1 MILVIGGAGYI
12 GSHLL
17 LRLRQANIPHIAF
30 DNFER
35 GHRGA
40 VKDSKAFEGDL
51 RKPEDLARV
60 FAQNPEIDL
69 VMHFAAYAYVG
80 ESVTQPE
87 KYYTNNV
94 TGVINLLEAMKTAG
108 VSKLIFSSTCA
119 TFGEPEYLPLDE
131 KHPQHPI
138 NPYGETKLVVEHL
151 LDSCDR
157 AYGLKSVCLR
167 YFNAAGADPEGTIGE
182 DHRPE
187 AHLIPNAIFAAM
199 GTGPALKLFGTDY
212 PTPDGTNVRD
222 YIHVLD
228 LADAHLMGATHL
240 RASGDSRKYNL
251 ANGDGF
257 SNRQV
262 LDVVSKVVGN
272 PVPYEETPR
281 RPGDP
286 ASLVGTSAAIRDA
299 WGWEPRYPDLETI
312 VRHAYAWHRG
322 HLNGYES

>member
-1 MILVIGGAGYI
+1 MILVVGGAGYI

-17 LRLRQANIPHIAF
+17 LRLRQMGTPHLAF

-35 GHRGA
+35 GHKGA
-40 VKDSKAFEGDL
+40 VQSSSFFRGDL
-51 RKPEDLARV
+51 RSPNDLAEV
-60 FAQNPEIDL
+60 FRAHPEIDL

-80 ESVTQPE
+80 ESVTEPGM
-87 KYYTNNV
+87 YYTNNV
-94 TGVINLLEAMKTAG
+94 TGVINLLDAMKTAG
-108 VSKLIFSSTCA
+108 VNKLIFSSTCA

-151 LDSCDR
+151 VDSCDK
-157 AYGLKSVCLR
+157 AYGLKTVCFR
-167 YFNAAGADPEGTIGE
+167 YFNAAGADPDGTIGE

-199 GTGPALKLFGTDY
+199 GTGPSLKLFGTDY
-212 PTPDGTNVRD
+212 PTPDGTNIRD

-228 LADAHLMGATHL
+228 LADAHLLGADHL
-240 RASGDSRKYNL
+240 RKDGDSRKYNL

-262 LDVVSKVVGN
+262 LDVVSQVVGT

-286 ASLVGTSAAIRDA
+286 ARLVGTSEAVRKA
-299 WGWEPRYPDLETI
+299 WGWQPKYPDLETI
-312 VRHAYAWHRG
+312 VKHAYSWHKSHPR
-322 HLNGYES
+322 GYEI